1 MDRLNDYLNRSA
13 ESILAIASQDFS
25 DQMQQAAALITTAL
39 GADKPLL
46 VCGNGGSA
54 ADALHIAGELVGRFL
69 RERKGYH
76 VIALPADVS
85 TLTAWSND
93 YSFDTVYARQ
103 VESHGREGGVLL
115 GISTSGNS
123 TNVVLAAEAAKKAG
137 MAVIGMT
144 GQSGG
149 KLAPLCDV
157 LFNVP
162 SDFTPIT
169 QQGHLCLYHHLCDLV
184 EEGLAD
190 AGTA

>member
-13 ESILAIASQDFS
+13 EAILAIASQDFS
-25 DQMQQAAALITTAL
+25 DQMQQAVELITTAL
-39 GADKPLL
+39 GDDKPLL

-76 VIALPADVS
+76 VIALPADIS

-93 YSFDTVYARQ
+93 HSFDTVFERQ
-103 VESHGREGGVLL
+103 VQSHGRKGGVLL
-115 GISTSGNS
+115 AISTSGNS
-123 TNVVLAAEAAKKAG
+123 KNVVLAAEQARKMG
-137 MAVIGMT
+137 IAVVGLT

-149 KLAPLCDV
+149 KLAALCDV

-162 SDFTPIT
+162 SDFTPII
-169 QQGHLCLYHHLCDLV
+169 QQGHVCLYHHLCDLV
-184 EEGLAD
+184 EEGLSD
-190 AGTA
+190 H